1 MASGPHKRRKLSSSA
16 ILHLLHTGGISILGL
31 TALLKKI
38 KEADEDV
45 ASVLD
50 ATRYDMEKARAEL
63 YDQVKLEIDV
73 HMTEGPDWRWEL
85 IDPLKL
91 IAKAIELSL
100 TFGTLVANAVQRSP
114 PSAER
119 PWRLVLGFDGFTP
132 GDSPNVDRPS
142 MAAFI

>member
-1 MASGPHKRRKLSSSA
+1 MASGLHKRQKVSNTA
-16 ILHLLHTGGISILGL
+16 MQHLLHTGGISILGL

-38 KEADEDV
+38 KEEDGDG

-50 ATRYDMEKARAEL
+50 ANRADMAKARADL

-73 HMTEGPDWRWEL
+73 HMTEGPDWRWEF

-91 IAKAIELSL
+91 IAKTIELSPA
-100 TFGTLVANAVQRSP
+100 FRTLVANAVQRSP
-114 PSAER
+114 PSAQR

>member
-1 MASGPHKRRKLSSSA
+1 MASGPHKRRKVSSSA
-16 ILHLLHTGGISILGL
+16 IQHLLHTGGISILGL

-50 ATRYDMEKARAEL
+50 ATR
-63 YDQVKLEIDV
+63 V
-73 HMTEGPDWRWEL
+73 HMTKGPDWRWEL

>member
-1 MASGPHKRRKLSSSA
+1 MASGPHKRRKVSSSA
-16 ILHLLHTGGISILGL
+16 IQHLLHTGGISILGL
-31 TALLKKI
+31 SALLKKI

-50 ATRYDMEKARAEL
+50 ATRYDMRKASAEL
-63 YDQVKLEIDV
+63 YDQVKLEIDI

-100 TFGTLVANAVQRSP
+100 PFRTLVANAVQRSP

-132 GDSPNVDRPS
+132 GDSPNVDRSS
-142 MAAFI
+142 MAAFM